1 MINIY
6 KIRCSAINIFN
17 NVKFQIIIKNNNK
30 VIIDKIINNNQTEE
44 INLDKN
50 NIYSINIIPSIG
62 IYPYTITDVI
72 NTYKDDN
79 KELNYNFYIPYQKNK
94 KDTSITFYITDT
106 NYPNLKLERGE
117 IKIMGKPYQIN
128 IENGEGT
135 QRIIN
140 GNYNVTS
147 SVNGYNNDSI
157 FPSNIEVDKDRT
169 EYYFTISATGTLM
182 LQVTENATPSGI
194 PIVGA
199 EFYRTDQNGTI
210 YGSPIYTNE
219 NGIAVFN
226 NVPYSDENPPIIYF
240 KQTSSDGEHS
250 FNDEVQQTTLNEET
264 KTIEIENLKAI
275 VRTFYLKD
283 SNYENLPIT
292 TGNITLS

>member
-1 MINIY
+1 MLYTLNLYNNIY
-6 KIRCSAINIFN
+6 QLYLNKTW
-17 NVKFQIIIKNNNK
+17 KNNNK

-50 NIYSINIIPSIG
+50 NVYSINIIPSIG
-62 IYPYTITDVI
+62 IYPYTITDTI
-72 NTYKDDN
+72 NTYKHEEKDLTY
-79 KELNYNFYIPYQKNK
+79 KFYTPYQKNK
-94 KDTSITFYITDT
+94 KDTAITFYIKDR

-147 SVNGYNNDSI
+147 LVNGYNNDSI

-169 EYYFTISATGTLM
+169 EYYFTIRATGTLM

-199 EFYRTDQNGTI
+199 EFYRTDQNGTT
-210 YGSPIYTNE
+210 YGSPIYTNA

-240 KQTSSDGEHS
+240 RQTSSDGEHS

>member
-1 MINIY
+1 
-6 KIRCSAINIFN
+6 
-17 NVKFQIIIKNNNK
+17 
-30 VIIDKIINNNQTEE
+30 
-44 INLDKN
+44 
-50 NIYSINIIPSIG
+50 
-62 IYPYTITDVI
+62 
-72 NTYKDDN
+72 
-79 KELNYNFYIPYQKNK
+79 
-94 KDTSITFYITDT
+94 
-106 NYPNLKLERGE
+106 
-117 IKIMGKPYQIN
+117 MGKPYQIN

-135 QRIIN
+135 QCIIN

-199 EFYRTDQNGTI
+199 EFYRTDQNGTT
-210 YGSPIYTNE
+210 YGSPIYTNA

-226 NVPYSDENPPIIYF
+226 NVPFSQENPPVIYF
-240 KQTSSDGEHS
+240 KQTASDGEHS

-264 KTIEIENLKAI
+264 KTIEIENLKAT
-275 VRTFYLKD
+275 VRTFYLRD

-292 TGNITLS
+292 NGNITLS